1 MLVQSGFSVE
11 ELLGNPVSGE
21 HFELGSARLVVLV
34 RASNPLRERI
44 ATFRRGLGGGRRL
57 ATVSTDTLSP
67 TAPDPTSTPFSSSS
81 TGSPPPRC

>member
-21 HFELGSARLVVLV
+21 HFELGSARLVVLA
-34 RASNPLRERI
+34 RHLTRSGSGLQHL
-44 ATFRRGLGGGRRL
+44 RGLRGGRRL

-67 TAPDPTSTPFSSSS
+67 TALDPTLDALQQFLD
-81 TGSPPPRC
+81 GSPPPRC